1 MPSITDT
8 TAKAFF
14 AFIVLCAIIAG
25 FFMDK
30 IAPEVFMS
38 VASAVVTYY
47 FGEAQNKKLQQ
58 KLDQKE
64 VELQSLKTPVV
75 INEEDLMRKF
85 GITGTIPVNNG

>member
-1 MPSITDT
+1 MPNITDS

-14 AFIVLCAIIAG
+14 AFVVLASIIAG

-38 VASAVVTYY
+38 VASSVVTYY

-58 KLDQKE
+58 KLDAKE
-64 VELQSLKTPVV
+64 AEIQALTAPKVYSK
-75 INEEDLMRKF
+75 EEIDRVFDIKS
-85 GITGTIPVNNG
+85 

>member
-1 MPSITDT
+1 MPNITDS

-14 AFIVLCAIIAG
+14 AFVVLISIIAG

-38 VASAVVTYY
+38 VASSVVTYY

-58 KLDQKE
+58 KLDAKE
-64 VELQSLKTPVV
+64 AEIQALSVPKVYTK
-75 INEEDLMRKF
+75 EEIDRVFDIKS
-85 GITGTIPVNNG
+85 